1 MHTVD
6 QPSQDK
12 VITGFLTR
20 KPYHLMR
27 VTKDKLEVN
36 GQRRCIRNKCNG
48 DGSAQRHIYNQTSKI
63 FFFVKKKKFDAT
75 DTELQQ
81 CVPVSRQE

>member
-27 VTKDKLEVN
+27 VTKDKLEFK

-48 DGSAQRHIYNQTSKI
+48 DGSAQRHIQPNKQD
-63 FFFVKKKKFDAT
+63 FFF
-75 DTELQQ
+75 
-81 CVPVSRQE
+81 C

>member
-27 VTKDKLEVN
+27 VTKDKLEVK
-36 GQRRCIRNKCNG
+36 GQRRCIRNICNG
-48 DGSAQRHIYNQTSKI
+48 DDSAQGHVQPNKQDFS
-63 FFFVKKKKFDAT
+63 FVKKKNLM
-75 DTELQQ
+75 LQIQ
-81 CVPVSRQE
+81 NCNSAIQSAD

>member
-20 KPYHLMR
+20 IPYPLMR
-27 VTKDKLEVN
+27 VTKDK

-48 DGSAQRHIYNQTSKI
+48 DGSAQRHIQPNKQD
-63 FFFVKKKKFDAT
+63 FFFCLKKNFDAT